1 MQQLSLMVVLRWPYS
16 PDSSGLWHKS
26 LQPVWLITAVLSLLV
41 VCAVNPVFAEPTA
54 SDNTTS
60 ADTYKTRKA
69 TATLSLKFY
78 EKLQQVMTQ
87 NEQGDSD
94 AALIA
99 LDKLKNRLDY
109 YNGHEKARLWAA
121 YAFVYYSREE
131 FSKTAL
137 AYEKAL
143 AEQGA
148 PEPLLTDMRFNLA
161 QVYYLLQHYQ
171 KSIDLLEDWLAS
183 VQSAGSEA
191 CVFIGQ
197 VYYEV
202 GEFDQAVTF
211 VERAV
216 RTARAEG
223 KSVKE
228 HWYLLLNALY
238 FEQKAYGKSFKVML
252 ALVHDYPKKQYFTQ
266 LAALYGELNNE
277 FKQYSTLVAMHDG
290 GLLDKSAELVGY
302 AQFLLLQKRPYR
314 AAQILQQGLADKL
327 VERSERNL
335 QLQANAWML
344 AREDKQAIPALQQ
357 AAEVATTGETYLLLG
372 QSYLNLERWQDAA
385 TAISNALDKGQLK
398 RSDRAHL
405 IAGMALFNLKRYE
418 RSLAA
423 FEKAK
428 KDERSRKFARQWI
441 DYVRG
446 ERQRLDELAALVAG

>member
-1 MQQLSLMVVLRWPYS
+1 
-16 PDSSGLWHKS
+16 
-26 LQPVWLITAVLSLLV
+26 
-41 VCAVNPVFAEPTA
+41 
-54 SDNTTS
+54 
-60 ADTYKTRKA
+60 
-69 TATLSLKFY
+69 
-78 EKLQQVMTQ
+78 
-87 NEQGDSD
+87 
-94 AALIA
+94 
-99 LDKLKNRLDY
+99 
-109 YNGHEKARLWAA
+109 
-121 YAFVYYSREE
+121 
-131 FSKTAL
+131 
-137 AYEKAL
+137 
-143 AEQGA
+143 
-148 PEPLLTDMRFNLA
+148 
-161 QVYYLLQHYQ
+161 
-171 KSIDLLEDWLAS
+171 
-183 VQSAGSEA
+183 
-191 CVFIGQ
+191 
-197 VYYEV
+197 
-202 GEFDQAVTF
+202 
-211 VERAV
+211 
-216 RTARAEG
+216 
-223 KSVKE
+223 
-228 HWYLLLNALY
+228 
-238 FEQKAYGKSFKVML
+238 ML

-290 GLLDKSAELVGY
+290 GLLDKSAELVGF

-441 DYVRG
+441 DYVRS
-446 ERQRLDELAALVAG
+446 ERQRVDELAALVAG